1 VGGTRTTGAPA
12 SLPGVWAQSV
22 DPAESA
28 TTRSVGPCCQFI
40 IDSVFFYGRSTRD
53 KLAVASCLRRRRRM
67 SPRHRRTGVD
77 LQPRVKSR
85 RGVGNAPATL
95 ADEPAV
101 HLGSSPPLSPTV
113 LSCPP
118 ISHSILLAHC
128 LILSRTESQ
137 CRAVVSSTTTM

>member
-101 HLGSSPPLSPTV
+101 HLVRLLPCPLMPSYLAFDFACSLP
-113 LSCPP
+113 
-118 ISHSILLAHC
+118 HS
-128 LILSRTESQ
+128 
-137 CRAVVSSTTTM
+137 VSD